1 MPPRQIFL
9 PTLYIFSTFSLRSI
23 RPKRDR
29 SNTEQGTT
37 GVRRKDEEG
46 KMRGQAALLLS
57 WYTKHRGYIF
67 LGNPSGFKFLGCKD
81 MGILLSR
88 YVGIKYS
95 IHPKTILIFICLAQ
109 EDLLTLRYSNR
120 MAMSN
125 EVIKQELLAKLK
137 QEHCFWSYNEDS
149 IKDIP
154 DDMLI
159 EKTLLHLDLDDINR
173 LFLIYPFK
181 KIKRV
186 WLDYLIPQEECLY
199 TLNRFFAWYY
209 FKVKKPDA
217 YIKSMATRHFNK
229 LSAWKVWLH
238 IPGRSLKRCLSWNAS
253 SLISWW
259 AARPCLCR

>member
-1 MPPRQIFL
+1 M
-9 PTLYIFSTFSLRSI
+9 
-23 RPKRDR
+23 
-29 SNTEQGTT
+29 
-37 GVRRKDEEG
+37 
-46 KMRGQAALLLS
+46 
-57 WYTKHRGYIF
+57 
-67 LGNPSGFKFLGCKD
+67 GF
-81 MGILLSR
+81 LLSR
-88 YVGIKYS
+88 NIKIKYS
-95 IHPKTILIFICLAQ
+95 IHLKTILIFICLAQ

-186 WLDYLIPQEECLY
+186 WLDYLIPQEEYLY

-209 FKVKKPDA
+209 FKAKKPDA

-229 LSAWKVWLH
+229 LSA
-238 IPGRSLKRCLSWNAS
+238 
-253 SLISWW
+253 
-259 AARPCLCR
+259 

>member
-1 MPPRQIFL
+1 
-9 PTLYIFSTFSLRSI
+9 
-23 RPKRDR
+23 
-29 SNTEQGTT
+29 
-37 GVRRKDEEG
+37 
-46 KMRGQAALLLS
+46 
-57 WYTKHRGYIF
+57 
-67 LGNPSGFKFLGCKD
+67 

-120 MAMSN
+120 MAVSN

-181 KIKRV
+181 KIKQV
-186 WLDYLIPQEECLY
+186 WLDYLIPQEEYLY

-209 FKVKKPDA
+209 FKAKKPDA

-229 LSAWKVWLH
+229 LSA
-238 IPGRSLKRCLSWNAS
+238 
-253 SLISWW
+253 
-259 AARPCLCR
+259 

>member
-1 MPPRQIFL
+1 MGF
-9 PTLYIFSTFSLRSI
+9 
-23 RPKRDR
+23 
-29 SNTEQGTT
+29 
-37 GVRRKDEEG
+37 
-46 KMRGQAALLLS
+46 LLS
-57 WYTKHRGYIF
+57 INIK
-67 LGNPSGFKFLGCKD
+67 
-81 MGILLSR
+81 
-88 YVGIKYS
+88 IKYS
-95 IHPKTILIFICLAQ
+95 IHLKTILIFICLAQ

-181 KIKRV
+181 KIKQV
-186 WLDYLIPQEECLY
+186 WLDYLIPQEEYLY

-209 FKVKKPDA
+209 FKAKKPDA

-229 LSAWKVWLH
+229 LSA
-238 IPGRSLKRCLSWNAS
+238 
-253 SLISWW
+253 
-259 AARPCLCR
+259 